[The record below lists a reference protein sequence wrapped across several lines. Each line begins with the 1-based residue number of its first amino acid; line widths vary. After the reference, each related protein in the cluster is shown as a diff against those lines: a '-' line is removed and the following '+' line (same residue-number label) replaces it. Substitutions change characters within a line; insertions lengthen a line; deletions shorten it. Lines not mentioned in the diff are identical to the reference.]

1 MLPQAVIFM
10 MLFINISS
18 SEVILTK
25 PRDIHSKDSPE
36 HIVLGM
42 MIINIGEEAT
52 ISSKF
57 KADID
62 MMMESMLSWSSGT
75 PLHFIV
81 ITDRKTVEG
90 HFQSN

>member
-1 MLPQAVIFM
+1 MLQEAVIFIV
-10 MLFINISS
+10 LFINHSISD
-18 SEVILTK
+18 VILTK
-25 PRDIHSKDSPE
+25 PEDIHSKDLPE

-42 MIINIGEEAT
+42 MIINMRKEPT

-57 KADID
+57 KEDID

-81 ITDRKTVEG
+81 ITDGRSVRG
-90 HFQSN
+90 HFL